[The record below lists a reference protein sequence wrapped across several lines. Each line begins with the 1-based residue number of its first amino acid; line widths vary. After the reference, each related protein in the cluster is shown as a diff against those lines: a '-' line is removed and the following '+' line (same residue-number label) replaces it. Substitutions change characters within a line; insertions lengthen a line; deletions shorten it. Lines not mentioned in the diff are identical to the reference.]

1 MNGSAFDVKGEVKF
15 RMTQFYGTMAHFGS
29 VLLDQ
34 GSFMFSINFNLNV
47 VQLGHVQEG
56 HRTI

>member
-1 MNGSAFDVKGEVKF
+1 MV
-15 RMTQFYGTMAHFGS
+15 QFNGTMTHFGS

-34 GSFMFSINFNLNV
+34 GSFMFSINFNFNV
-47 VQLGHVQEG
+47 FQLGHVQEG